1 MGYKVMKPAQVQDGG
16 EKGRAFEETSELAA
30 AGNGDWIL
38 VPDDIRQLVITV
50 VPTTAT
56 AKVQTTTDPIAV
68 VKSGTG
74 ITAVDWDAGAVSST
88 TQDVAYPVTA
98 LRLVQI
104 GAGTAKM
111 SVRAQ

>member
-1 MGYKVMKPAQVQDGG
+1 MI
-16 EKGRAFEETSELAA
+16 EL
-30 AGNGDWIL
+30 L
-38 VPDDIRQLVITV
+38 LMT
-50 VPTTAT
+50 
-56 AKVQTTTDPIAV
+56 
-68 VKSGTG
+68 KSYSKSAG